1 MDKQKKIIVG
11 LVCAVVLVFGFW
23 FAVNSNNKS
32 KGQGTESVLENEPT
46 IAPVDSSVVVDLT
59 SATKK
64 GEVLIEVKNAPV
76 GTKKAEMELT
86 YNREKRPEDETESD
100 IIPDGVLAGCDFK
113 SGQRSCLKE
122 GITLGTCS
130 SGVCRY
136 HTVVGK
142 IKLSIIFSGSY
153 GERSFEKEYQL
164 K

>member
-1 MDKQKKIIVG
+1 MDKQKKVLIGSII
-11 LVCAVVLVFGFW
+11 AVVVVFGAW
-23 FAVNSNNKS
+23 FVVNNNNKN
-32 KGQGTESVLENEPT
+32 KDLGTESVLENEPT
-46 IAPVDSSVVVDLT
+46 VAPVDSSVVVNLKN
-59 SATKK
+59 SVKK
-64 GEVLIEVKNAPV
+64 GEVLIEVKNAPD

-86 YNREKRPEDETESD
+86 YNREKRPEDETDSD

-113 SGQRSCLKE
+113 SGQKSCIKE

-153 GERSFEKEYQL
+153 GERSFEKEYSL
-164 K
+164 